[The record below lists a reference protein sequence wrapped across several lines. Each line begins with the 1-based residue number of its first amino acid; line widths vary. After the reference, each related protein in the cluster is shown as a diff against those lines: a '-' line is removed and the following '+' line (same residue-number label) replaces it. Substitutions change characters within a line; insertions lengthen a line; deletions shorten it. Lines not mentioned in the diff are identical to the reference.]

1 VACMLY
7 KMVILFHVNVD
18 FFFVWHNLFREK
30 KGDHQTE
37 IHITLLNGD
46 YLRPTVCHFLG
57 SYVLYCWLH
66 N

>member
-1 VACMLY
+1 MS
-7 KMVILFHVNVD
+7 MVI
-18 FFFVWHNLFREK
+18 FFCVAQSISGK